1 LKTSSSKT
9 IEIIVDPQGNSQ
21 VQTKGF
27 AGSECQVA
35 SQFVEQALGQQ
46 VSQRTTPE
54 FYVAKSTLCHQVQS
68 SAD

>member
-27 AGSECQVA
+27 AGSSCLAA
-35 SQFVEQALGQQ
+35 SQFIEQALGQQ
-46 VSQRTTPE
+46 TSQRTTPE
-54 FYVAKSTLCHQVQS
+54 FYTSQSVQS
-68 SAD
+68 TSVSTGE